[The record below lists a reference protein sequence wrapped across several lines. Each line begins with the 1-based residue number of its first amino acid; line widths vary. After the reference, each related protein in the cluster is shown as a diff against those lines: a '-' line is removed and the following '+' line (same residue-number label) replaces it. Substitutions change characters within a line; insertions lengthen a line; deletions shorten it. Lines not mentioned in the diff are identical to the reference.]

1 MDRLHA
7 FFRPISQRLFRPAEG
22 GIEETLARDKTR
34 MRQFS
39 FAALFALTACATAS
53 APTNASTPLLSPYI
67 TALAFSLPEPDAAK
81 LGPDLEL
88 WATHYHTP
96 IVTPAPKEM
105 SAAFP
110 LIDRQ
115 GKWISAPLRHRDW
128 CEAALQGSVS
138 VRTGAKSTAYVFV
151 DANGPEQ
158 ANCDQYLGNLSEGIK
173 TATRRARFM
182 PVTYAL
188 GCGVRS
194 IPLVP
199 FRTIAV
205 DPDVIPLESVLY
217 VPELRGIQFE
227 YDGKTYTHDGYL
239 FAGDRGGAI
248 RGKHIDVFMIDD
260 GFAPFE
266 KLFASTNK
274 RTFSAY
280 LVPPDTAGGA
290 GVKQHQAGQCKETS
304 GN

>member
-1 MDRLHA
+1 MDRLLA
-7 FFRPISQRLFRPAEG
+7 FFRPISQGLFRAPKG
-22 GIEETLARDKTR
+22 GAEETMSQSEKR
-34 MRQFS
+34 MRLYA
-39 FAALFALTACATAS
+39 FAGLFAVAACATAS
-53 APTNASTPLLSPYI
+53 VPTSASVPLLSPYI
-67 TALAFSLPEPDAAK
+67 SALAFALPEPEAAK
-81 LGPDLEL
+81 LGPDLKL

-96 IVTPAPKEM
+96 IVRPAPKEI

-110 LIDRQ
+110 LIDRE

-138 VRTGAKSTAYVFV
+138 VRNGNKSTAYVYV
-151 DANGPEQ
+151 DSNGPEQ
-158 ANCDQYLGNLSEGIK
+158 ANCDEYLGNLSEGVK
-173 TATRRARFM
+173 SATRRARFM
-182 PVTYAL
+182 SVTYAQ

-205 DPDVIPLESVLY
+205 DPDVIPLESVIY
-217 VPELRGIQFE
+217 VPELRGIQFQ
-227 YDGKTYTHDGYL
+227 YDGRSFTHDGYL

-266 KLFASTNK
+266 QLFASTNK

-280 LVPPDTAGGA
+280 IVPDGTAGGA
-290 GVKQHQAGQCKETS
+290 GVRQHQAGQCKDA
-304 GN
+304 GK